1 VTVGDWIGLAG
12 SDGIVSVAGALL
24 PAALALL
31 DHLVGDGREIVT
43 IIEGVGSDAG
53 ATQAMREWVEE
64 QRPGVAVEV
73 HRGDQPLYPY
83 LFGVE

>member
-1 VTVGDWIGLAG
+1 MERILAG
-12 SDGIVSVAGALL
+12 RELAGALL
-24 PAALALL
+24 PAAIGLL
-31 DHLVGDGREIVT
+31 DHLVGEGRAIVT
-43 IIEGVGSDAG
+43 IIEGVGSDARS
-53 ATQAMREWVEE
+53 TQAIREWVEE